1 MIDSKEQPQKS
12 EITLRYC
19 YCFPNAAANAPPSFR
34 TAANATPPIS
44 GKFDPYSFSLVV
56 VSSVATVVVSIVV
69 VSIVVLSIVLLL
81 IVVLSIAVLSIVIS
95 SVAMFA
101 VVEGVVCVVDAGRTL
116 VDLVLFTLEVD
127 DNISIIL
134 VVGLCSGVI
143 VVFQLRVLQSVAVN

>member
-1 MIDSKEQPQKS
+1 M
-12 EITLRYC
+12 RYC

-69 VSIVVLSIVLLL
+69 LSIVLLL

-95 SVAMFA
+95 SVAMFS
-101 VVEGVVCVVDAGRTL
+101 VVEGVVCVVEAGRTL

>member
-1 MIDSKEQPQKS
+1 M
-12 EITLRYC
+12 RYC

-69 VSIVVLSIVLLL
+69 LSIVLLL

-95 SVAMFA
+95 SVEMFS
-101 VVEGVVCVVDAGRTL
+101 VVEGVVCVVEAGRTL

-127 DNISIIL
+127 GNISIIL
-134 VVGLCSGVI
+134 VVGLCSGVT

>member
-1 MIDSKEQPQKS
+1 MIDSKEQPQKN

-69 VSIVVLSIVLLL
+69 VSVVVLSIVLLL

-95 SVAMFA
+95 SVAMFS
-101 VVEGVVCVVDAGRTL
+101 VVEGVVCVV
-116 VDLVLFTLEVD
+116 EVD